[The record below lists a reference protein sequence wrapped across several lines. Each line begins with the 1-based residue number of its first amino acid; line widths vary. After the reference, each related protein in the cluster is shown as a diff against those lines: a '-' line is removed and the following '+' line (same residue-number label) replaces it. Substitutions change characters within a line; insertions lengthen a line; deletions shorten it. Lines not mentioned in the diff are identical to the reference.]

1 MRAERIYLDIMK
13 DRIIVLERTPWSL
26 FPSPIIK
33 ISQIDDYNFVDGILM
48 LSQTDITTSDVSH
61 GDEGS
66 QTFYVKLALY
76 YPRYKRGKHIFS
88 SLLFNFRNEAF
99 GLRDK
104 TFYIS
109 YFLFNIS
116 QSFNFYVL

>member
-1 MRAERIYLDIMK
+1 MRAERIYLDITK
-13 DRIIVLERTPWSL
+13 DRIIVVERALHSS
-26 FPSPIIK
+26 FSPIIK
-33 ISQIDDYNFVDGILM
+33 ISRIDDYKFADRILA

-66 QTFYVKLALY
+66 RTFYVKLALY
-76 YPRYKRGKHIFS
+76 YPRYKRGKQIFS

-104 TFYIS
+104 TLYIA
-109 YFLFNIS
+109 YFLFDIS

>member
-1 MRAERIYLDIMK
+1 MRAERIYLDITK
-13 DRIIVLERTPWSL
+13 DRIIAVERTPWSL
-26 FPSPIIK
+26 FSPIIK
-33 ISQIDDYNFVDGILM
+33 ISRIDDYNFVDGILT
-48 LSQTDITTSDVSH
+48 LSQTDITTRDVSH

-104 TFYIS
+104 TSYIA